1 MSLRSE
7 FLSDLENTFLIE
19 SEFAQLRE
27 FAIIEDGSEIVFTTV
42 CHWDTEILK
51 TRAIVQ
57 QQGLYL
63 GSVLCIIKKYLF
75 SAEPRPEQII
85 YTPVTPFRIGWRIVD
100 VTDSEEAYD
109 LSLDKLIA

>member
-1 MSLRSE
+1 MSLRE
-7 FLSDLENTFLIE
+7 QFLPDLENVFLVK

-27 FAIIEDGSEIVFTTV
+27 FAIVEDGEEIVFTSV
-42 CHWDTEILK
+42 VHWDTEILK

-63 GSVLCIIKKYLF
+63 GSVLCIIKKYHFL
-75 SAEPRPEQII
+75 AEPRPEQII

-100 VTDSEEAYD
+100 CTDAEEAYD